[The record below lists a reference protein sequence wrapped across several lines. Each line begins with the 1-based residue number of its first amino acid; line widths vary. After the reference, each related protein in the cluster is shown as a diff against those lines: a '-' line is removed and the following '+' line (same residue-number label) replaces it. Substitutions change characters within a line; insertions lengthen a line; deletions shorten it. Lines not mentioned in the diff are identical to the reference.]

1 MSDLEEQ
8 KKHYDELL
16 TLIEAMLE
24 KYSKYKEHPED
35 HVEFGVIEKEGL
47 GRDIAHTAHN
57 QLCFDI
63 SNLNFKAN
71 N

>member
-1 MSDLEEQ
+1 MSNIEEQ

-24 KYSKYKEHPED
+24 KYSKYKEHPEVL
-35 HVEFGVIEKEGL
+35 VEFGVIETEGL
-47 GRDIAHTAHN
+47 GRDTAHTAHN

>member
-1 MSDLEEQ
+1 MN
-8 KKHYDELL
+8 KKTHYNELL
-16 TLIEAMLE
+16 TLIEEMLE
-24 KYSKYKEHPED
+24 KYAKYKEHPED

-71 N
+71 S

>member
-1 MSDLEEQ
+1 MSDIEKQ
-8 KKHYDELL
+8 KKHYDELV
-16 TLIEAMLE
+16 TLIEEMLE
-24 KYSKYKEHPED
+24 EYSKYKEHPEA
-35 HVEFGVIEKEGL
+35 HVEYGIIEEEGL
-47 GRDIAHTAHN
+47 AKDTAHTAHN

>member
-1 MSDLEEQ
+1 MSNIEEQ

-16 TLIEAMLE
+16 TLIEEMLE

-35 HVEFGVIEKEGL
+35 HVEYGVIEEEGL
-47 GRDIAHTAHN
+47 GTDIAHTAHN
-57 QLCFDI
+57 QLRFDI

-71 N
+71 S